1 MFGGQYTTRIDG
13 IVVPA
18 RSKADIAGVANLVRK
33 HLGLDQKAFFPVME
47 VYEAL
52 DLLYEDARFEPREIH
67 EMGEDHGRTYPDRN
81 LIHIREDV
89 YERADDHHPRDRF
102 TMCHELG
109 HLMLHRNVALSRID
123 PMKPPKIFRNSEWQ
137 ADTFASHLL
146 MPSDLLDRYH
156 VVESVMDAFGVSS
169 QAAAA
174 RLSKKA
180 P

>member
-1 MFGGQYTTRIDG
+1 MPGSKYTTRIDG

-33 HLGLDQKAFFPVME
+33 LFGVDQRAFFPVME
-47 VYEAL
+47 VYELL
-52 DLLYEDARFEPREIH
+52 DLLYEDASFEPLGMH

-81 LIHIREDV
+81 LIHLREDV
-89 YERADDHHPRDRF
+89 YERAGDDHPRDRF

-123 PMKPPKIFRNSEWQ
+123 PFKPPKIFRNSEWQ

-146 MPSDLLDRYH
+146 MPQDLLDRYRS
-156 VVESVMDAFGVSS
+156 VESVMEAFGVSS